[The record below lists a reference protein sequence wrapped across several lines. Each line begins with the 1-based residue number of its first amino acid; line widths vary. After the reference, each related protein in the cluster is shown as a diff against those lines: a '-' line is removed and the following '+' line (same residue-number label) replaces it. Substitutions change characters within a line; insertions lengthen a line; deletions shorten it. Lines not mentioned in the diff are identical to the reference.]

1 MSDSDIE
8 QAGEIRRAG
17 DSALLVI
24 PPVRSM
30 VADLVAA
37 LRPRP
42 AGVQDVLP
50 AAETVLVTLVSP
62 AAVESVRR
70 HLDTLLRHLDAA
82 ARVSVGGERAAAG
95 RSTPESRDSD
105 TRTHPRPGAAE
116 TGGTPAA
123 TDSRVD
129 STDSA
134 AGDFRAHAP
143 DPGEPAAVDSPTE
156 PVLIPVRYDGED
168 LAAVAELLGLT
179 EAEVIAQHT
188 GVEWRC
194 AFAGF
199 APGFGYLESPDGRLS
214 VPRRDRARTAI
225 PAGAVALAGGYSA
238 VYPRR
243 SPGGWQL
250 IGTTEA
256 VMFHVDQDPP
266 ALVRAGTRVRFV
278 DIEAGR

>member
-1 MSDSDIE
+1 MSDSDAE

-70 HLDTLLRHLDAA
+70 RLDALLRGLDAE
-82 ARVSVGGERAAAG
+82 ARVSAVAGAGGRANTGRARALGTGDRTPPAADFGPRAA
-95 RSTPESRDSD
+95 
-105 TRTHPRPGAAE
+105 
-116 TGGTPAA
+116 
-123 TDSRVD
+123 
-129 STDSA
+129 DSA
-134 AGDFRAHAP
+134 AEEA
-143 DPGEPAAVDSPTE
+143 DSPLRGGRTRAADGADAE
-156 PVLIPVRYDGED
+156 PVVIPVRYDGED
-168 LAAVAELLGLT
+168 LPAVARLLGIT

-199 APGFGYLESPDGRLS
+199 APGFGYLESADSRLS